1 MTLSDVEL
9 GHHVHA
15 RAEPCLSVPG
25 SRAYLPSSTARGRE
39 TLGAGS
45 PSERAGIDQSQPR
58 VCTTSGPFS
67 PCSFPS
73 AGSKMMQCF
82 VCWEVTSLLHVR
94 KQKKGAGRSRPSA
107 IFMYQNRRKRRRAAV
122 GGSAWAGSQGRRD
135 QGSST
140 RSQAGG
146 FVQAFV
152 LPSQRRWLPISYT
165 GRAPNGENRGGDGS
179 KRGPMILS
187 ECHRE
192 VRKQKAKPV
201 LVCVVGIWELSIS
214 RCPFLSILHGH
225 SNAMRV
231 EWKRPETEDAGNKDR
246 QTCQTELA

>member
-1 MTLSDVEL
+1 MTLSDVEW

-39 TLGAGS
+39 TLGPGASRDRPEPTTGLHDKRPLFAVFLS
-45 PSERAGIDQSQPR
+45 VGQIEDDALFR
-58 VCTTSGPFS
+58 VLGGDVAP
-67 PCSFPS
+67 PC
-73 AGSKMMQCF
+73 
-82 VCWEVTSLLHVR
+82 VR
-94 KQKKGAGRSRPSA
+94 KQKKGAGRSPSLT
-107 IFMYQNRRKRRRAAV
+107 FMYQNRRKRRRAAV

-135 QGSST
+135 QGSSA

-146 FVQAFV
+146 FVQAFG
-152 LPSQRRWLPISYT
+152 LPSQRRWLPISNT

-192 VRKQKAKPV
+192 VRKQRAKPV

-231 EWKRPETEDAGNKDR
+231 EWKRDPKQKMPATRAAKRVR
-246 QTCQTELA
+246 QRASINL